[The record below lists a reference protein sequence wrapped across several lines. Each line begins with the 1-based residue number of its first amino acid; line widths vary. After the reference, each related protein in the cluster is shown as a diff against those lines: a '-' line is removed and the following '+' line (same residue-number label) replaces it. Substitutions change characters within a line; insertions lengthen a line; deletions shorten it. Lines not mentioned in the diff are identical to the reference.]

1 MVKNIGNHI
10 SEENLLIVLAEI
22 MGIVTGA
29 KITDYMHL
37 KYRKKLLMRSWQNMR
52 KEEVDEKVVLYIYV
66 VANGYI
72 GIIGCT
78 SKNDEVRNGE
88 ANEDT
93 PIHITI
99 PKRRRSNFVEDI
111 DTVSVVDE
119 NGEILYE
126 CNTNLEITIRL
137 DDGILTV
144 TVPKINDSCFDSE
157 DLDE

>member
-1 MVKNIGNHI
+1 M
-10 SEENLLIVLAEI
+10 
-22 MGIVTGA
+22 
-29 KITDYMHL
+29 
-37 KYRKKLLMRSWQNMR
+37 KKWFYIFMLSLM
-52 KEEVDEKVVLYIYV
+52 
-66 VANGYI
+66 ATF

-78 SKNDEVRNGE
+78 SKNDEVRSGE
-88 ANEDT
+88 ANGDT

-144 TVPKINDSCFDSE
+144 TVPKINDSCFDRG

>member
-1 MVKNIGNHI
+1 M
-10 SEENLLIVLAEI
+10 
-22 MGIVTGA
+22 
-29 KITDYMHL
+29 
-37 KYRKKLLMRSWQNMR
+37 KKWFYIFMLSLM
-52 KEEVDEKVVLYIYV
+52 
-66 VANGYI
+66 ATF

-78 SKNDEVRNGE
+78 SKNDETRTSE

-93 PIHITI
+93 PIHIAI

-126 CNTNLEITIRL
+126 CDTNLEITIRL
-137 DDGILTV
+137 EDGILTV
-144 TVPKINDSCFDSE
+144 TVPKINDSCFDNG

>member
-1 MVKNIGNHI
+1 M
-10 SEENLLIVLAEI
+10 
-22 MGIVTGA
+22 
-29 KITDYMHL
+29 
-37 KYRKKLLMRSWQNMR
+37 KKWFYIFMLSLM
-52 KEEVDEKVVLYIYV
+52 
-66 VANGYI
+66 ATF

-99 PKRRRSNFVEDI
+99 LKRRRSNFVEDI

>member
-1 MVKNIGNHI
+1 M
-10 SEENLLIVLAEI
+10 
-22 MGIVTGA
+22 
-29 KITDYMHL
+29 
-37 KYRKKLLMRSWQNMR
+37 KKWFYIFMLSLM
-52 KEEVDEKVVLYIYV
+52 
-66 VANGYI
+66 ATF

-78 SKNDEVRNGE
+78 SKDDEVRNGE

-99 PKRRRSNFVEDI
+99 PKRRQSNFVEDI

-144 TVPKINDSCFDSE
+144 TVPKINDSCFDSG

>member
-1 MVKNIGNHI
+1 M
-10 SEENLLIVLAEI
+10 IVLAGI
-22 MGIVTGA
+22 TGIVTGA
-29 KITDYMHL
+29 KITGYMHL
-37 KYRKKLLMRSWQNMR
+37 RYRKKLLMRSWQNM
-52 KEEVDEKVVLYIYV
+52 
-66 VANGYI
+66 
-72 GIIGCT
+72 
-78 SKNDEVRNGE
+78 RNGE

-144 TVPKINDSCFDSE
+144 TVPKINDSCFDSG

>member
-1 MVKNIGNHI
+1 M
-10 SEENLLIVLAEI
+10 
-22 MGIVTGA
+22 
-29 KITDYMHL
+29 
-37 KYRKKLLMRSWQNMR
+37 KKWFYIFMLSLM
-52 KEEVDEKVVLYIYV
+52 
-66 VANGYI
+66 ATF

-78 SKNDEVRNGE
+78 SQNDEVRNGE

-93 PIHITI
+93 LIHITI

-144 TVPKINDSCFDSE
+144 TVPKINDSCFDSG

>member
-1 MVKNIGNHI
+1 M
-10 SEENLLIVLAEI
+10 
-22 MGIVTGA
+22 
-29 KITDYMHL
+29 
-37 KYRKKLLMRSWQNMR
+37 KKWFYIFMLSLM
-52 KEEVDEKVVLYIYV
+52 
-66 VANGYI
+66 ATF

-78 SKNDEVRNGE
+78 SKDDEVRNGE

-93 PIHITI
+93 PIHITV

-144 TVPKINDSCFDSE
+144 TVPKINDSCFDSG